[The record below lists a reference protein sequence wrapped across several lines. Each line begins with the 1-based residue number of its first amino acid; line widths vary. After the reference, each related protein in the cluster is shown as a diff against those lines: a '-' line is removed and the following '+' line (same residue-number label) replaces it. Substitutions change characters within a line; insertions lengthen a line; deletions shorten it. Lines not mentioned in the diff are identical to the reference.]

1 MYWKKFQNTKL
12 YEDYVVYKK
21 HLNLATKEIRK
32 AKKSFEKK
40 LSENIKN
47 DPKSFYAYVR
57 SKSKSKPKVGPLS
70 DENKSIVDDD
80 VQMCN
85 ILNEYFSSVFT
96 SERLEGLMELDD
108 KLKLN
113 NVSTSLNDVCI
124 TEEIVYNKLC
134 SLKTNKHMERMAWHR
149 LCLRNLVIKLKEF
162 L

>member
-1 MYWKKFQNTKL
+1 MT
-12 YEDYVVYKK
+12 
-21 HLNLATKEIRK
+21 IRK

-57 SKSKSKPKVGPLS
+57 SKSKAKPKVWPLS
-70 DENKSIVDDD
+70 DENNSLVDDD

-85 ILNEYFSSVFT
+85 ILNEYFRSVFT
-96 SERLEGLMELDD
+96 SARLEGLTELDD

-113 NVSTSLNDVCI
+113 NVSTSLNDVRI

-134 SLKTNKHMERMAWHR
+134 SLNPLDA
-149 LCLRNLVIKLKEF
+149 KLFFAK
-162 L
+162 LQ